1 VLPRLRSIGSE
12 LQTCLGWPK
21 QRVTTININ
30 SITYS
35 RKYMAV
41 NYWRVNLIS
50 NLFQL
55 NSSSTL
61 IDDFGIDK
69 VIGLRSY
76 DISSF

>member
-1 VLPRLRSIGSE
+1 
-12 LQTCLGWPK
+12 
-21 QRVTTININ
+21 
-30 SITYS
+30 
-35 RKYMAV
+35 MAV